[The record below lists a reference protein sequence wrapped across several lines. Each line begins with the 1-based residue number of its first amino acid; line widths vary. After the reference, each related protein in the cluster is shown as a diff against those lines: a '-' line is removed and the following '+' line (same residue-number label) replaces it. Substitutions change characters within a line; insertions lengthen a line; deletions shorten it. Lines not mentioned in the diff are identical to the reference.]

1 MKKLTIHALILLVVL
16 SFNMRI
22 ANSIEETGIGV
33 AENAI
38 AIEQVVTPPQPL
50 TDRERY
56 EQLASRGEIR
66 SMNMEITAYTS
77 SADECGKDDGIT
89 ASGEFVR
96 RGIVATDSSIPFG
109 TILYIEGVG
118 EVVVKDR
125 GGAITE
131 DRVDLYVPTKDEAF
145 NFGRQ
150 TKKVYFIGSEIHG
163 KY

>member
-1 MKKLTIHALILLVVL
+1 M
-16 SFNMRI
+16 SFNI
-22 ANSIEETGIGV
+22 KTANSTEETGIGV
-33 AENAI
+33 AENVT
-38 AIEQVVTPPQPL
+38 AIEAQSPQL

-66 SMNMEITAYTS
+66 SMNMIITAYTA

-89 ASGEFVR
+89 ASGESVR

-109 TILYIEGVG
+109 TILYIDGVG

-125 GGAITE
+125 GGDITE
-131 DRVDLYVPTKDEAF
+131 DRIDLYVPTKDEAF

-150 TKKVYFIGSEIHG
+150 QKKVYFVGRE
-163 KY
+163 

>member
-1 MKKLTIHALILLVVL
+1 MKRLTIHALILLTVL
-16 SFNMRI
+16 SFNIRT
-22 ANSIEETGIGV
+22 ANSTEETGIGV
-33 AENAI
+33 AQDVT
-38 AIEQVVTPPQPL
+38 AIETSPQL

-66 SMNMEITAYTS
+66 SMRMEITAYTA

-89 ASGEFVR
+89 ASGEPVR

-109 TILYIEGVG
+109 TVLYIDGVG

-131 DRVDLYVPTKDEAF
+131 DRIDLYVPTKDEAF

-150 TKKVYFIGSEIHG
+150 IKKVYFVGRE
-163 KY
+163 

>member
-1 MKKLTIHALILLVVL
+1 MKRLTIHALILLTVL
-16 SFNMRI
+16 SFNI
-22 ANSIEETGIGV
+22 KTANSTEETGIGV
-33 AENAI
+33 AENVT
-38 AIEQVVTPPQPL
+38 AIEAQSPQL

-66 SMNMEITAYTS
+66 SINMIITAYTA

-89 ASGEFVR
+89 ASGESVR

-109 TILYIEGVG
+109 TILYIDGVG

-125 GGAITE
+125 GGDITE
-131 DRVDLYVPTKDEAF
+131 DRIDLYVPTKDEAF

-150 TKKVYFIGSEIHG
+150 QKKVYFVGRE
-163 KY
+163 